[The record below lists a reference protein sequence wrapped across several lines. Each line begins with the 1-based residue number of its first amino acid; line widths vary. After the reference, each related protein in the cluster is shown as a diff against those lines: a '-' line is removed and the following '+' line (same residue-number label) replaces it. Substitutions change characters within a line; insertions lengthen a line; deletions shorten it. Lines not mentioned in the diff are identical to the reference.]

1 MSGEHLC
8 VVVTKETR
16 ATKIGMT
23 LQNRDDRG
31 DAVQIS
37 DVSPNC
43 PLAGIV
49 QEGDTLV
56 AIDDV
61 PCLSGHEKASQRL
74 IEKVGDVILTIKPSQ
89 PQGPGPTYVPLLL
102 PPHTSATDAGGEV
115 DLGVPTG
122 ALPLNNTGRATTG
135 REMRET
141 PLTAAAEAMVDAIQQ
156 LHWSQR
162 VRAPLPLP
170 PVPTAHTSP

>member
-1 MSGEHLC
+1 
-8 VVVTKETR
+8 VVTKETR

-31 DAVQIS
+31 DAVQIT
-37 DVSPNC
+37 DVSPNG

-61 PCLSGHEKASQRL
+61 PCLSGHEEASQRL

-122 ALPLNNTGRATTG
+122 ALPLNYTGRATTG